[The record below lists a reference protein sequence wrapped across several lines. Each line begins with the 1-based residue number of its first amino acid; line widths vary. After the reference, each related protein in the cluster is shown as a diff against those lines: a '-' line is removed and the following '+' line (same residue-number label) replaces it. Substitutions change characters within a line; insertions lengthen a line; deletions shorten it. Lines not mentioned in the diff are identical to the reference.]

1 TVEDLL
7 DLGSE
12 APVPNISEV
21 SLNET
26 AATDSKQ
33 PEQRLESEDTQQQV
47 AAAEEESGGEDQP
60 PLESVGAEESAEEA
74 VAIATESANGDEF
87 GSRMSSGNGSVGQGQ
102 GGGADSC
109 KMCHGRV
116 YPMERLTSDGQ
127 VYHKSCYRCY
137 KCKRQLSVGNFAI
150 MDDRLYCQPHYIEL
164 FRLKGSYRFHDSAGV
179 PVNSIAGSG
188 DESVEN
194 GGGSNDSGH
203 VPKLS
208 NIKSRFESFEEQP
221 PASPSKRKEK
231 VYYAGLQSARHRY
244 ETATSEKERPHS
256 EKPKRF
262 TPPREGSAGVVESQP
277 QELPPDVVRCY
288 DNGDS
293 DDRPA
298 PGSSRNVLAR
308 FREIEQ
314 QNGNHQPPAKEAEAR
329 PRSPP
334 VSKPQQPRQQ
344 QQQLDFDYSAPVSDA
359 TVSESQPTPLPDGV
373 VRSGAPTPPTSCR
386 RPTPPARRCS
396 CGAAKRRR
404 WTRRAHRIPRLPSGA
419 SASCG
424 TAPGSSARRRQT
436 AMSACHSARSRNA
449 ATAMTRATA
458 RSSAKA

>member
-1 TVEDLL
+1 
-7 DLGSE
+7 
-12 APVPNISEV
+12 
-21 SLNET
+21 
-26 AATDSKQ
+26 
-33 PEQRLESEDTQQQV
+33 
-47 AAAEEESGGEDQP
+47 
-60 PLESVGAEESAEEA
+60 
-74 VAIATESANGDEF
+74 
-87 GSRMSSGNGSVGQGQ
+87 MSSGNGSVGQGQ

-314 QNGNHQPPAKEAEAR
+314 QNGSHQPPAKEAEAR

-373 VRSGAPTPPTSCR
+373 VRSGAPDPADEL
-386 RPTPPARRCS
+386 PPANAARSALQLWRGKEEEVDASGAPNPETAERRQRELRD
-396 CGAAKRRR
+396 GARQQRQAAANRNV
-404 WTRRAHRIPRLPSGA
+404 RLPQ
-419 SASCG
+419 
-424 TAPGSSARRRQT
+424 RQEPQRGDGDDEGDGEIVGEGV
-436 AMSACHSARSRNA
+436 ADELPAEG
-449 ATAMTRATA
+449 TA
-458 RSSAKA
+458 RSLRSLFDGCQQQQQAA